1 MPLGDVWDV
10 NRERRVVVGSLNS
23 LGALFTT
30 APVTKTADFTV
41 ADTETVLISDRGATN
56 TVTLPS
62 ASLNTGRILIIK
74 TIQAFTVVSASS
86 NVIPRVGGAAGT
98 AILAATDGAWA
109 LLVSNG
115 TAWEI
120 MAGTP

>member
-10 NRERRVVVGSLNS
+10 MKEQTVSVGALKS

-30 APVTKTADFTV
+30 APVTKTDDFTV
-41 ADTETVLISDRGATN
+41 AATETVLISDRGATN

-62 ASLNTGRILIIK
+62 ASLNSGRILLIK
-74 TIQAFTVVSASS
+74 TIQAFTVVSAASD
-86 NVIPRVGGAAGT
+86 VIPRVGGAAGT

-115 TAWEI
+115 TAWEN

>member
-10 NRERRVVVGSLNS
+10 MKEQRVVVGSLNS

-62 ASLNTGRILIIK
+62 AALSAGRILIIK
-74 TIQAFTVVSASS
+74 TIQAFTVVSATS
-86 NVIPRVGGAAGT
+86 NVIPRIGGSAGT

>member
-1 MPLGDVWDV
+1 MAPRNV
-10 NRERRVVVGSLNS
+10 NSAGRDQLLRV
-23 LGALFTT
+23 GALSTYAPATRT
-30 APVTKTADFTV
+30 AGFTV
-41 ADTETVLISDRGATN
+41 SDTDTFLISDRGATN

-62 ASLNTGRILIIK
+62 AAAFPGRILVIK

-86 NVIPRVGGAAGT
+86 NVIPRIGGAEDT

-109 LLVSNG
+109 MLVSNG

-120 MAGTP
+120 MASS

>member
-1 MPLGDVWDV
+1 MPIGDVWGPRKDQ
-10 NRERRVVVGSLNS
+10 RVVVG
-23 LGALFTT
+23 ALAT
-30 APVTKTADFTV
+30 AIPVTKTADFTL
-41 ADTETVLISDRGATN
+41 ADNETFVISDRGATN
-56 TVTLPS
+56 TVTLPAA
-62 ASLNTGRILIIK
+62 ASCPGRIVVIK

-86 NVIPRVGGAAGT
+86 NVIPRAGGAAGT

-115 TAWEI
+115 TAWEN

>member
-10 NRERRVVVGSLNS
+10 RKEQRVVVGSLNS
-23 LGALFTT
+23 LGALFTA

-62 ASLNTGRILIIK
+62 ASLNTGRILLIK

-86 NVIPRVGGAAGT
+86 NVIPRIGGAAGT

-115 TAWEI
+115 TAWEN

>member
-1 MPLGDVWDV
+1 MPIGDVWDTHKDQRLV
-10 NRERRVVVGSLNS
+10 F
-23 LGALFTT
+23 GAP
-30 APVTKTADFTV
+30 AAAIPVTKTADFTL
-41 ADTETVLISDRGATN
+41 ADNETFVISDRGATN

-62 ASLNTGRILIIK
+62 AASCPGRFFWIK

-115 TAWEI
+115 TNWEI